1 MLPNLW
7 LAPRKGS
14 GFDNFRPKEK
24 TKKKIFDKS
33 KDNDEKKSRW
43 DSDEANNKN
52 NGNFPS
58 GNPIF
63 YLISFLLLFNLVQY
77 VFSSDETQNG
87 NIPEIEQGFASREIT
102 WNDLIHHL
110 LRSSNSNENQVEKI
124 VVLDRTTA
132 QVILKPGAPGLNS
145 SRQNSSAF
153 ETNGYSAP
161 PLSSPSPNRLPRLM
175 YRLAIG
181 SVDTFERKMDEAQR
195 SLGIPPE
202 KHVPIQYTA
211 DSTLTSELF
220 TVVPSLFVITVMFLF
235 FQGVA
240 SRMSGGGGRA
250 GGMGGIFQVGKSTA
264 KKTSKEDVTTTFAD
278 VAGCQE
284 AKKEIMEFVD
294 FLQEPTRFT
303 RLGAKI
309 PKGALL

>member
-52 NGNFPS
+52 NGNFPP

-181 SVDTFERKMDEAQR
+181 SVDTFERKMDEAQLSLDIPRCFYDGNGKR
-195 SLGIPPE
+195 SRWQCC
-202 KHVPIQYTA
+202 VPII
-211 DSTLTSELF
+211 LTRARFVSP
-220 TVVPSLFVITVMFLF
+220 VILFVITDF
-235 FQGVA
+235 
-240 SRMSGGGGRA
+240 
-250 GGMGGIFQVGKSTA
+250 GKS
-264 KKTSKEDVTTTFAD
+264 
-278 VAGCQE
+278 
-284 AKKEIMEFVD
+284 
-294 FLQEPTRFT
+294 L
-303 RLGAKI
+303 I
-309 PKGALL
+309 PMRSDETHLTVS